1 MVIGKKVKIPFD
13 RYAMPRFDVSMKHQS
28 IPYRSCGSGMLSMV
42 TGGHPQVIEKRLP
55 QGQEHWTTTAVKN
68 YLRAHGW
75 QITTLTIKAVT
86 NVEWTRFPL
95 NDDHLLLLALQ
106 MDLEDQSWLLAHKGL
121 IYHNFEVEK
130 FTGMYLL
137 NKPVAEAYLLHKA

>member
-1 MVIGKKVKIPFD
+1 MVVGKKVKIPFN
-13 RYAMPRFDVSMKHQS
+13 RYAMPRFEVSMRHEN
-28 IPYRSCGSGMLSMV
+28 IPYRTCGSGVLSMV
-42 TGGHPQVIEKRLP
+42 TGANPQVIEKRLP
-55 QGQEHWTTTAVKN
+55 KGQEHWTTHAVKR
-68 YLRAHGW
+68 YLRHRRW
-75 QITTLTIKAVT
+75 HVTTLTIRAVT

-106 MDLEDQSWLLAHKGL
+106 MDLEDQSWLVAHKGL

-137 NKPVAEAYLLHKA
+137 NKPVAEAYLLHRA